1 MKTID
6 EILKAITTSTDAAA
20 GMLTLADRV
29 AGRVGRGGSRW
40 HRWRELRLR
49 LRAVKIEDRRPTKA
63 RALRTAAA
71 IHLTHALRI
80 EGFVDGRDEKVLV
93 MLAAGI
99 EPESRS

>member
-40 HRWRELRLR
+40 HRWR
-49 LRAVKIEDRRPTKA
+49 
-63 RALRTAAA
+63 
-71 IHLTHALRI
+71 
-80 EGFVDGRDEKVLV
+80 
-93 MLAAGI
+93 
-99 EPESRS
+99 